1 MKQFLTIAL
10 LLLIVLCSVLVGVE
24 SAIAGDRL
32 VFHVPINYKNVHMTK
47 TRVKPIHH
55 RTIQKTDYKLLGYS
69 MDKHAH
75 GGAMEHMSPME
86 YLAKMQIL
94 RSRKHRTSRGT
105 NAAGRWQSRASTDG
119 TSNTIHDLA
128 AKPAPFSKPAHS
140 GTGPKKRSYYV
151 PTVTNLEN
159 NLQHFINNLKTGI
172 GASKLAHAVNG
183 VTGAIQQAV
192 SMPGHGPINLLGSH
206 RPVAGIHN
214 AAGYYANAN
223 ELRYG
228 QPFSKQPA
236 SHYKTAPSSYGKKT
250 PQNTKRGRHSSTA
263 SPPGKYDS
271 LMSDLGIS
279 GYKHFENAVIRDLER
294 REELKVEATIHT
306 LFPDAADEDWRPI
319 ASIKKTPITP
329 SVLRGASPELS
340 ESKIV
345 PAVAAVPSEKR
356 PLETTLRTTKS
367 KPTSSGAVSSAGRF
381 GLTSTS
387 VSPKSTAAPT
397 QKHRSKNT
405 LLGKEKRTKDR
416 VKCWNCVTS
425 TAGSTRQPSSVT
437 YPTTAKLPVVSP
449 QSQRFGPTY
458 DATMFYGNNGKAPAA
473 VAQSYSNV
481 EIQYNRTHAPPFA
494 VSPWPQVAQE
504 EVSTQSAP
512 PVTTFPALSEPT
524 SSVSGNPLTSFY
536 STAGIKKSYTKT
548 PKPYVPGAVTHLGQ
562 SDAPVTST
570 TTHKPTGGSQ
580 GTKGTTKKRTNHHRP
595 EGPSATSHR
604 REHPSD
610 SAVAGSS
617 KKELRAKKKF
627 DPKYSR
633 NRGTIKFKDALE
645 KNPDQIYR

>member
-1 MKQFLTIAL
+1 MMVPIRRQSSYRRTCNIHVVL
-10 LLLIVLCSVLVGVE
+10 LLVLLLSGVLASG
-24 SAIAGDRL
+24 S
-32 VFHVPINYKNVHMTK
+32 
-47 TRVKPIHH
+47 RV
-55 RTIQKTDYKLLGYS
+55 
-69 MDKHAH
+69 
-75 GGAMEHMSPME
+75 
-86 YLAKMQIL
+86 

-105 NAAGRWQSRASTDG
+105 TAAGRWQSRASSDG
-119 TSNTIHDLA
+119 SSNTIHDLA

-140 GTGPKKRSYYV
+140 ATSGGPKKRSYYV

-159 NLQHFINNLKTGI
+159 NLHHFINNLKTGI
-172 GASKLAHAVNG
+172 GSSKLAHAVNG

-192 SMPGHGPINLLGSH
+192 SIPGHGPINLLGSH

-228 QPFSKQPA
+228 QPFSKQTA
-236 SHYKTAPSSYGKKT
+236 SHFKTASYSKKST
-250 PQNTKRGRHSSTA
+250 QGTKRGRHSSTS

-306 LFPDAADEDWRPI
+306 LFPDAGDDDWRPI
-319 ASIKKTPITP
+319 ASIKKTPLTAG
-329 SVLRGASPELS
+329 VVRGTAPELS

-345 PAVAAVPSEKR
+345 PSLVAVPTEKR
-356 PLETTLRTTKS
+356 PLETTVRTAKP
-367 KPTSSGAVSSAGRF
+367 KPTTVSGVSSAVRY

-387 VSPKSTAAPT
+387 VSPKSTTAPN
-397 QKHRSKNT
+397 QKHRSKAA
-405 LLGKEKRTKDR
+405 LLGKEKRTKER

-425 TAGSTRQPSSVT
+425 PSTTVSTRQPSSVT
-437 YPTTAKLPVVSP
+437 YPTTAKLPAVST
-449 QSQRFGPTY
+449 QAQRFGPTY

-494 VSPWPQVAQE
+494 VSTWPQIASGGPE

-512 PVTTFPALSEPT
+512 PVTTYTALSDNAA
-524 SSVSGNPLTSFY
+524 SSISGNSLASFY
-536 STAGIKKSYTKT
+536 GAAGLKKSHTKA
-548 PKPYVPGAVTHLGQ
+548 PKPYVPAGAYLGQ
-562 SDAPVTST
+562 GDATITST

-595 EGPSATSHR
+595 EGPSATTSHR
-604 REHPSD
+604 RAVENHGD
-610 SAVAGSS
+610 SIGAGTS

-627 DPKYSR
+627 DAKYSR
-633 NRGTIKFKDALE
+633 NRGTIKFKDALK

>member
-1 MKQFLTIAL
+1 MKISSRRHGSSWRSCSIHVL
-10 LLLIVLCSVLVGVE
+10 LLLVLLLSGVLASG
-24 SAIAGDRL
+24 S
-32 VFHVPINYKNVHMTK
+32 
-47 TRVKPIHH
+47 RV
-55 RTIQKTDYKLLGYS
+55 
-69 MDKHAH
+69 
-75 GGAMEHMSPME
+75 
-86 YLAKMQIL
+86 

-105 NAAGRWQSRASTDG
+105 TAAGRWQSRASSDG
-119 TSNTIHDLA
+119 TSNSIHDLA

-140 GTGPKKRSYYV
+140 GTSGGPKKRSYYV

-159 NLQHFINNLKTGI
+159 NLHHFINNLKTGI

-214 AAGYYANAN
+214 AAGYYSNAN

-228 QPFSKQPA
+228 QPFSKQPT
-236 SHYKTAPSSYGKKT
+236 SHYKTASSPYGKKT
-250 PQNTKRGRHSSTA
+250 VQNSKRGRHSSTA

-306 LFPDAADEDWRPI
+306 LFPDAADDDWKPI
-319 ASIKKTPITP
+319 ASIKKTPLT
-329 SVLRGASPELS
+329 SGVLRGTSPELS

-345 PAVAAVPSEKR
+345 PALVAVPSEKR
-356 PLETTLRTTKS
+356 PVETALRTTKS
-367 KPTSSGAVSSAGRF
+367 KPTSSG
-381 GLTSTS
+381 
-387 VSPKSTAAPT
+387 P
-397 QKHRSKNT
+397 
-405 LLGKEKRTKDR
+405 
-416 VKCWNCVTS
+416 
-425 TAGSTRQPSSVT
+425 
-437 YPTTAKLPVVSP
+437 
-449 QSQRFGPTY
+449 SQRFGPTY

-494 VSPWPQVAQE
+494 VSPWPQVASGAPE

-512 PVTTFPALSEPT
+512 PVTTFTALSESTT
-524 SSVSGNPLTSFY
+524 SLNSNTLTSFY
-536 STAGIKKSYTKT
+536 GAGGIKKSYTKT
-548 PKPYVPGAVTHLGQ
+548 PKPYVPAATTYLGQ
-562 SDAPVTST
+562 GDATVTST

-604 REHPSD
+604 RAVEHPND
-610 SAVAGSS
+610 SIVAGSS

-633 NRGTIKFKDALE
+633 NRGSIKFKDALE

>member
-1 MKQFLTIAL
+1 MLVPSRRRGSSRRTCSIHVL
-10 LLLIVLCSVLVGVE
+10 LLMVLLLTGVLASG
-24 SAIAGDRL
+24 S
-32 VFHVPINYKNVHMTK
+32 
-47 TRVKPIHH
+47 RV
-55 RTIQKTDYKLLGYS
+55 
-69 MDKHAH
+69 
-75 GGAMEHMSPME
+75 
-86 YLAKMQIL
+86 

-105 NAAGRWQSRASTDG
+105 TATGRWQSRASSDG
-119 TSNTIHDLA
+119 TSNTIQDLA

-140 GTGPKKRSYYV
+140 GTPGGPKKRSYYV

-159 NLQHFINNLKTGI
+159 NLHHFINNLKTGI
-172 GASKLAHAVNG
+172 GSSKLAHAVNG

-214 AAGYYANAN
+214 AAGYYSNAN

-228 QPFSKQPA
+228 QPFTKQSG
-236 SHYKTAPSSYGKKT
+236 SHFKTAPVTYSKK
-250 PQNTKRGRHSSTA
+250 PAQGAKRGRHSSTA

-306 LFPDAADEDWRPI
+306 LFPDAADDDWRPI
-319 ASIKKTPITP
+319 ASIKKTPL
-329 SVLRGASPELS
+329 SAGVLRGTAPELS

-345 PAVAAVPSEKR
+345 PSLAVVPAEKR
-356 PLETTLRTTKS
+356 PLEQPVRTTKP
-367 KPTSSGAVSSAGRF
+367 KPTGTGVSSAGRY
-381 GLTSTS
+381 GLTSSTS
-387 VSPKSTAAPT
+387 VSPKSTAAPQ
-397 QKHRSKNT
+397 QKHRSKPASV
-405 LLGKEKRTKDR
+405 GKEKRTKER

-425 TAGSTRQPSSVT
+425 TSTTVAARQPSSVT
-437 YPTTAKLPVVSP
+437 YPTTPKLPAAST

-494 VSPWPQVAQE
+494 VSPWPQIATGGPE
-504 EVSTQSAP
+504 EVSTQPAP
-512 PVTTFPALSEPT
+512 PVTTFTALSDPT
-524 SSVSGNPLTSFY
+524 ASVGGSSLASFY
-536 STAGIKKSYTKT
+536 GAGGLKKSYTKA
-548 PKPYVPGAVTHLGQ
+548 PKPYVPATAYLGQ
-562 SDAPVTST
+562 GDATVTST

-604 REHPSD
+604 RAVETFGD
-610 SAVAGSS
+610 SVVAGSS

-633 NRGTIKFKDALE
+633 NRGSIKFKDALE